1 MKKLYTLILL
11 FNICFAFSQEN
22 DSKISL
28 LLLENA
34 TMEEVIK
41 SIEEKTNY
49 HFYYIEDWLTDDLI
63 SVNYKDASIQK
74 ILDDLFKDTLVNYY
88 VSKDFKVI
96 LTKYNIIYESLPNGF
111 FNEEKS
117 ISTETETA
125 PINSPVFVNDE
136 NVTEVKKI
144 ETIRIGRES
153 KNSSQKQFTLRG
165 IITNKVDGKPI
176 SDLALIANGQKIGA
190 VTNEKGLYVIK
201 LPIGINTIET
211 RSLAFEEII
220 IRVIIY
226 NDGQFNFSINESYE
240 GLDEVII
247 KTNVEKNIEEVI
259 AGKTEINVKQVKNI
273 PLVLG
278 ERDIFK
284 VALSLPGISTAGEG
298 ASGYNVRGGKTDQN
312 LILLD
317 DAVIYNPIHF
327 FGIFSAINPF
337 TTGEFDIYKGNI
349 PAKYGGRL
357 SSVFDIKTKDAN
369 IEKISGEASIGPVTG
384 NLSLEIPIVKGKSGL
399 LIGGRATYSDWILRS
414 LDDEELKNSQA
425 SYYDVIAKYNHKFDE
440 NNELKASGYFSNDKY
455 SITSDSLYNYNNRLA
470 SIKWNHKFNEK
481 NSGDLILS
489 NSNYKFDID
498 YDGNANNDFNLNYN
512 IDEIELKLNMLYS
525 PNKKHTI
532 NYGIASKLYNVEPGN
547 VRPEGSE
554 SIIDPLTIPTER
566 ALESGL
572 FLSDNFTITE
582 KLSVY
587 AGLRYSVYMY
597 LGESTQRLYESG
609 MPKNETTLI
618 GTQEYSKNEVVK
630 TYTGPEIRL
639 SARYLIKPDLAVKA
653 SYNSLYQYIHSLSN
667 NTTASPIDTWKL
679 SDLNIKPQ
687 DAKQFSLG
695 VFKNFNDNLYELSIE
710 GYYKKMN
717 NVLDYKVGAQ
727 LLLNETIEQELLQGD
742 GKSYGIEFLLRK
754 NYGKLNGWLG
764 YTYSRSFTRL
774 DGDFAEEIVNDGE
787 YFPSNYDKPHDI
799 SLVANYKLT
808 QRFSLSSNFV
818 YQTGRPVTVPVGN
831 YVFNGAEYVLYSDRN
846 EYRIPDYF
854 RLDIGVNIEGNHK
867 LKKLAHS
874 FWNISIYNVLGRNNP
889 YSVYFV
895 TDNGE
900 VKAYQTSIFSI
911 PIPTITYNIKF

>member
-11 FNICFAFSQEN
+11 CNFCFAFSQEK
-22 DSKISL
+22 DFKIS

-34 TMEEVIK
+34 TTEEVFK
-41 SIEEKTNY
+41 SIEERTNY

-63 SVNYKDASIQK
+63 SVNYKDTSIQEV
-74 ILDDLFKDTLVNYY
+74 LYDLFKESLINYY
-88 VSKDFKVI
+88 ISIDNKVI
-96 LTKYNIIYESLPNGF
+96 LTKNNIIYDSLPIGF

-117 ISTETETA
+117 IPTETETA
-125 PINSPVFVNDE
+125 PVNSPVFVNDE
-136 NVTEVKKI
+136 NVTEVKKT
-144 ETIRIGRES
+144 ETVRIGREN
-153 KNSSQKQFTLRG
+153 KNSSQKQFTLKG
-165 IITNKVDGKPI
+165 IITNKEDGKPI
-176 SDLALIANGQKIGA
+176 SDLALIANGHKIGA
-190 VTNEKGLYVIK
+190 VTNKNGFYIIK

-211 RSLAFEEII
+211 RSLAFEEIK

-226 NDGQFNFSINESYE
+226 NDGQLDFSINESYE
-240 GLDEVII
+240 GLDEVVI

-369 IEKISGEASIGPVTG
+369 IEKISGDASIGPVTG
-384 NLSLEIPIVKGKSGL
+384 TLSLEIPIIKNKSGL

-440 NNELKASGYFSNDKY
+440 KNELKASGYFSKDKY

-470 SIKWNHKFNEK
+470 SIKWKHKFNEK

-489 NSNYKFDID
+489 NSNYKFDIE
-498 YDGNANNDFNLNYN
+498 YDGNANNDFKLNYN
-512 IDEIELKLNMLYS
+512 IDEIELKLNMRYR
-525 PNKKHTI
+525 PNKKHVI
-532 NYGIASKLYNVEPGN
+532 DYGIASKLYHVEPGN
-547 VRPEGSE
+547 FTPEGST
-554 SIIDPLTIPTER
+554 SIIEPLTIPTER

-572 FLSDNFTITE
+572 FLSDNFTINE
-582 KLSVY
+582 KLSIY
-587 AGLRYSVYMY
+587 AGIRYSIYMY

-609 MPKNETTLI
+609 LPKNETTLI
-618 GTQEYSKNEVVK
+618 GTQEYDKNEVVK
-630 TYTGPEIRL
+630 TYTGPEIRI
-639 SARYLIKPDLAVKA
+639 SARYLINQDLSIKA

-742 GKSYGIEFLLRK
+742 GKSYGIEFLIRK

-787 YFPSNYDKPHDI
+787 YFPANYDKPHDI

-895 TDNGE
+895 TDDGE

>member
-11 FNICFAFSQEN
+11 CNFCFAFSQEK

-28 LLLENA
+28 QFEDA
-34 TMEEVIK
+34 TLEEVIK
-41 SIEEKTNY
+41 NIEEKTNY
-49 HFYYIEDWLTDDLI
+49 QFYYLEAWFPDKLI
-63 SVNYKDASIQK
+63 SGNYKEASIQE
-74 ILDDLFKDTLVNYY
+74 ILDDLFKESLINYY
-88 VSKDFKVI
+88 ISSDNKVI
-96 LTKYNIIYESLPNGF
+96 LTKNNIIYDSLPNGF
-111 FNEEKS
+111 FKEENS
-117 ISTETETA
+117 IPTETETA
-125 PINSPVFVNDE
+125 PINSPIFVNDE
-136 NVTEVKKI
+136 NVTKVKKI
-144 ETIRIGRES
+144 ETIRIGREN
-153 KNSSQKQFTLRG
+153 KNSSQKQFTLKG
-165 IITNKVDGKPI
+165 IITNKIDGKPI
-176 SDLALIANGQKIGA
+176 SDLALIANGHKIGA
-190 VTNEKGLYVIK
+190 VTSKNGLYIIK
-201 LPIGINTIET
+201 LPIGINIIET
-211 RSLAFEEII
+211 RSLAFEEIK

-226 NDGQFNFSINESYE
+226 NDGQLDFSINESYE

-337 TTGEFDIYKGNI
+337 TTGGFDIYKGNI

-369 IEKISGEASIGPVTG
+369 IEKISGEAAIGPVTG

-414 LDDEELKNSQA
+414 LDNEELKNSQA

-440 NNELKASGYFSNDKY
+440 NNELKASGYFSKDKY

-470 SIKWNHKFNEK
+470 SIKWKHKFNEK

-489 NSNYKFDID
+489 NSNYRFDIE
-498 YDGNANNDFNLNYN
+498 YDGNANNDFKLNYN
-512 IDEIELKLNMLYS
+512 IDEIELKLNIQYL
-525 PNKKHTI
+525 PNKKHAI
-532 NYGIASKLYNVEPGN
+532 NYGIASKLYDVEPGN
-547 VRPEGSE
+547 LTPEGSE

-572 FLSDNFTITE
+572 FISDNFTINE

-587 AGLRYSVYMY
+587 AGLRYSIYMY

-609 MPKNETTLI
+609 LPKNETTLI
-618 GTQEYSKNEVVK
+618 GSQEYDKNEVVK

-667 NTTASPIDTWKL
+667 NTTASPVDTWKL
-679 SDLNIKPQ
+679 SDLNISPQ
-687 DAKQFSLG
+687 DAKQFSIGL
-695 VFKNFNDNLYELSIE
+695 FKSFEDNKYELSIE

-742 GKSYGIEFLLRK
+742 GKSYGIEFLIRK

-764 YTYSRSFTRL
+764 YTYSRSFTKL

-799 SLVANYKLT
+799 SLVTNYKLT

-831 YVFNGAEYVLYSDRN
+831 YIFNGAEYVLYSDRN

-895 TDNGE
+895 TENGE

>member
-11 FNICFAFSQEN
+11 CNFCFAFSQEN

-28 LLLENA
+28 QFDDATLEEA
-34 TMEEVIK
+34 FK

-49 HFYYIEDWLTDDLI
+49 HFYYIEDWLVDKLI
-63 SVNYKDASIQK
+63 SGNYKEASIQE
-74 ILDDLFKDTLVNYY
+74 ILDDLFKESLINYY
-88 VSKDFKVI
+88 ISSDNKVI
-96 LTKYNIIYESLPNGF
+96 LTKNNIIYDSLPNGF

-117 ISTETETA
+117 IPTESETA
-125 PINSPVFVNDE
+125 PVNSPVFVNDE

-144 ETIRIGRES
+144 ETIRIGREN
-153 KNSSQKQFTLRG
+153 KNSSQKQFTLKG
-165 IITNKVDGKPI
+165 IITNEVDEKPI
-176 SDLALIANGQKIGA
+176 SDLALIANGHKIGA
-190 VTNEKGLYVIK
+190 VTNENGLYIIK
-201 LPIGINTIET
+201 LPIGINIIET
-211 RSLAFEEII
+211 RSLAFEEIK

-369 IEKISGEASIGPVTG
+369 IEKFSGEAAIGPVTG

-440 NNELKASGYFSNDKY
+440 NNELKASGYFSKDKY

-470 SIKWNHKFNEK
+470 SIKWKHKFNEK

-489 NSNYKFDID
+489 NSNYRFDIE
-498 YDGNANNDFNLNYN
+498 YDGNANNDFKLNYN
-512 IDEIELKLNMLYS
+512 IDEIELKLNMQYL
-525 PNKKHTI
+525 PNKKHAI
-532 NYGIASKLYNVEPGN
+532 NYGIASKLYDVEPGN
-547 VRPEGSE
+547 LTPEGSE

-572 FLSDNFTITE
+572 FISDNFTINE

-587 AGLRYSVYMY
+587 AGLRYSIYMY

-609 MPKNETTLI
+609 LPKNETTLI
-618 GTQEYSKNEVVK
+618 GTQEYDKNEVVK

-667 NTTASPIDTWKL
+667 NTTASPVDTWKL
-679 SDLNIKPQ
+679 SDLNISPQ

-695 VFKNFNDNLYELSIE
+695 VFKSFEDNLYELSVE

-742 GKSYGIEFLLRK
+742 GKSYGIEFLIRK

-831 YVFNGAEYVLYSDRN
+831 YIFNGAEYVLYSDRN

-895 TDNGE
+895 TEGGE

>member
-11 FNICFAFSQEN
+11 CNFCFAFSQEK

-28 LLLENA
+28 QFEDA
-34 TMEEVIK
+34 TLEEVIK
-41 SIEEKTNY
+41 NIEEKTNY
-49 HFYYIEDWLTDDLI
+49 QFYYLEAWFPDKLI
-63 SVNYKDASIQK
+63 SGNYKEASIQE
-74 ILDDLFKDTLVNYY
+74 ILDDLFKESLINYY
-88 VSKDFKVI
+88 ISSDNKVI
-96 LTKYNIIYESLPNGF
+96 LTKNNIIYDSLPNGF
-111 FNEEKS
+111 FKEENS
-117 ISTETETA
+117 IPTETETA
-125 PINSPVFVNDE
+125 PINSPIFVNDE
-136 NVTEVKKI
+136 NVTKVKKI
-144 ETIRIGRES
+144 ETIRIGREN
-153 KNSSQKQFTLRG
+153 KNSSQKQFTLKG
-165 IITNKVDGKPI
+165 IITNKIDGKPI
-176 SDLALIANGQKIGA
+176 SDLALIANGHKIGA
-190 VTNEKGLYVIK
+190 VTSKNGLYIIK
-201 LPIGINTIET
+201 LPIGINIIET
-211 RSLAFEEII
+211 RSLAFEEIK

-226 NDGQFNFSINESYE
+226 NDGQLDFSINESYE

-337 TTGEFDIYKGNI
+337 TTGGFDIYKGNI

-369 IEKISGEASIGPVTG
+369 IEKISGEAAIGPVTG

-414 LDDEELKNSQA
+414 LDNEELKNSQA

-440 NNELKASGYFSNDKY
+440 NNELKASGYFSKDKY

-470 SIKWNHKFNEK
+470 SIKWKHKFNEK
-481 NSGDLILS
+481 NNGDLILS
-489 NSNYKFDID
+489 NSNYRFDIE
-498 YDGNANNDFNLNYN
+498 YDGNANNDFKLNYN
-512 IDEIELKLNMLYS
+512 IDEIELKLNMQYL
-525 PNKKHTI
+525 PNKKHAI
-532 NYGIASKLYNVEPGN
+532 NYGIASKLYDVEPGN
-547 VRPEGSE
+547 LTPEGSE

-572 FLSDNFTITE
+572 FISDNFTINE

-587 AGLRYSVYMY
+587 AGLRYSIYMY

-609 MPKNETTLI
+609 LPKNETTLI
-618 GTQEYSKNEVVK
+618 GSQEYDKNEVVK

-667 NTTASPIDTWKL
+667 NTTASPVDTWKL
-679 SDLNIKPQ
+679 SDLNISPQ
-687 DAKQFSLG
+687 DAKQFSIGL
-695 VFKNFNDNLYELSIE
+695 FKSFEDNKYELSIE

-742 GKSYGIEFLLRK
+742 GKSYGIEFLIRK

-764 YTYSRSFTRL
+764 YTYSRSFTKL

-831 YVFNGAEYVLYSDRN
+831 YIFNGAEYVLYSDRN

-895 TDNGE
+895 TENGE

>member
-28 LLLENA
+28 LLEN
-34 TMEEVIK
+34 TTIEEVIK

-88 VSKDFKVI
+88 VSTDHKVI

-111 FNEEKS
+111 FNEENS

-144 ETIRIGRES
+144 ETIRIGREN
-153 KNSSQKQFTLRG
+153 KNSSQKQFTLKG

-176 SDLALIANGQKIGA
+176 SDLALIANGNKIGA
-190 VTNEKGLYVIK
+190 VTNDKGFYVIK
-201 LPIGINTIET
+201 LPIGVNTIET
-211 RSLAFEEII
+211 RSLAFEEIKK
-220 IRVIIY
+220 RVIIY
-226 NDGQFNFSINESYE
+226 NDGQLDFSIKESYE

-247 KTNVEKNIEEVI
+247 KANLEKNIEEVST
-259 AGKTEINVKQVKNI
+259 GKTEINVKQVKNI

-284 VALSLPGISTAGEG
+284 VALSLPGITTAGEG

-369 IEKISGEASIGPVTG
+369 IENISGEAAIGPVTG
-384 NLSLEIPIVKGKSGL
+384 NLSLEIPVVKGKSGL
-399 LIGGRATYSDWILRS
+399 LIGGRATYSDWILKS
-414 LDDEELKNSQA
+414 LDNEELKNSQA

-440 NNELKASGYFSNDKY
+440 KNELKASGYFSRDVY
-455 SITSDSLYNYNNRLA
+455 SITSDSLYNYNNRLS

-489 NSNYKFDID
+489 NSNYKFEID

-512 IDEIELKLNMLYS
+512 IDEIELKLNMLYN

-532 NYGIASKLYNVEPGN
+532 NYGVASKLYNVEPGN
-547 VRPEGSE
+547 VTPEGSE
-554 SIIDPLTIPTER
+554 SIINPLTIHTER

-587 AGLRYSVYMY
+587 AGLRYSIYMY

-609 MPKNETTLI
+609 LPKNETTLI
-618 GTQEYSKNEVVK
+618 GTQEYDHNEVVK
-630 TYTGPEIRL
+630 TYTGPEIRV
-639 SARYLIKPDLAVKA
+639 SARYLITPDFAVKA
-653 SYNSLYQYIHSLSN
+653 SYNSLYQYIHSLSK

-679 SDLNIKPQ
+679 TDLNIKPQ

-710 GYYKKMN
+710 GYFKKMN

-774 DGDFAEEIVNDGE
+774 DGDFAEEIINNGE

-799 SLVANYKLT
+799 SLIANYKLT

-818 YQTGRPVTVPVGN
+818 YQTGRPITVPVGN

-900 VKAYQTSIFSI
+900 VKAYQASIFSI